1 MPRYP
6 DAVGHLRE
14 LATEVGL
21 PWFSYLCDYSVAH
34 GSIPL
39 ALVKL
44 SQLYAIFAG
53 KETYTSVTTTMADA
67 TVNTPVIQ
75 SDRLQRL
82 FGFKNFKLLSETL
95 NLTFAKQITVIFGT
109 NGSGKSSLC
118 EAMKVLANRELPA
131 RPLNNLRSP
140 ASTPS
145 EFQYQFGTDHA
156 ARTWTKAMGHGSLSM
171 TIKYFDTSVAMRN
184 VKVAVAPERIIEV
197 SPFKLSLFETLTDHI
212 ATFRRDLQRHQ
223 ASNITDLTLAAQS
236 LRVAFQKYPNRAA
249 STFTDRSLTAV
260 EAIITLGEQF
270 SDQDI
275 LATKSTKLAELKRA
289 TSSEGLTALR
299 TEHRDLESLM
309 SHLNNVHT
317 LATSGWALNLAQTAS
332 SLVEKRMAQRELAE
346 AFMPKGMAPE
356 TFMALLE
363 ITSTVCPLGEAKG
376 HSCPLCQRELREY
389 EITLFRK
396 YHDLLNGLLE
406 RDIETLEASS
416 QKAQEY
422 LKALS
427 ELNLEKWKE
436 LVAVPQALLM
446 EAIDATKPIL
456 ADSNAMRDPSPES
469 IAALHAV
476 ETLEQKIRLMADG
489 KRFAIEAATIGRATL
504 LTQLVVLQNE
514 VEDLEYTNMVA
525 AELEKFKAI
534 QLMMKSADFW
544 DETLGAFPALL
555 RKITVKAKEAYVD
568 LVVSDFEARLNEEY
582 ISLAERN
589 MESFCVKLAQRG
601 SDSSVTMLPQI
612 GGQDIG
618 DVLSEGEQTIH
629 ALALFFAEL
638 ETCSH
643 CVLVFDDPIASFDY
657 NYSENFSNRLARFC
671 KSYPHRQ
678 VIIMT
683 HSWECFVQTQLAL
696 KRADLG
702 VDRVSIQVLEGCRH
716 VAEYSEKVSELKSQI
731 IEALS
736 VNGEPSPEQKES
748 LAGKLRRLIETTVNT
763 YVFANE
769 RHQFKQKLQTTSKF
783 EAYTKVTPISVDEA
797 VELKELFSKL
807 SPAEHDDPMNNYTT
821 SSKAVFQT
829 RFDRILAI
837 ARNIESRIP

>member
-1 MPRYP
+1 M
-6 DAVGHLRE
+6 E
-14 LATEVGL
+14 
-21 PWFSYLCDYSVAH
+21 
-34 GSIPL
+34 
-39 ALVKL
+39 
-44 SQLYAIFAG
+44 
-53 KETYTSVTTTMADA
+53 
-67 TVNTPVIQ
+67 
-75 SDRLQRL
+75 QR
-82 FGFKNFKLLSETL
+82 
-95 NLTFAKQITVIFGT
+95 A
-109 NGSGKSSLC
+109 
-118 EAMKVLANRELPA
+118 
-131 RPLNNLRSP
+131 
-140 ASTPS
+140 
-145 EFQYQFGTDHA
+145 
-156 ARTWTKAMGHGSLSM
+156 
-171 TIKYFDTSVAMRN
+171 
-184 VKVAVAPERIIEV
+184 
-197 SPFKLSLFETLTDHI
+197 
-212 ATFRRDLQRHQ
+212 
-223 ASNITDLTLAAQS
+223 
-236 LRVAFQKYPNRAA
+236 
-249 STFTDRSLTAV
+249 
-260 EAIITLGEQF
+260 
-270 SDQDI
+270 
-275 LATKSTKLAELKRA
+275 
-289 TSSEGLTALR
+289 
-299 TEHRDLESLM
+299 
-309 SHLNNVHT
+309 
-317 LATSGWALNLAQTAS
+317 
-332 SLVEKRMAQRELAE
+332 LAE
-346 AFMPKGMAPE
+346 AFLPKGVGLE

-363 ITSTVCPLGEAKG
+363 ITSTVCPLAEAKG
-376 HSCPLCQRELREY
+376 HSCPLCQRELGEY

-396 YHDLLNGLLE
+396 YHDLLNSVLE
-406 RDIETLEASS
+406 KDIETLEASS
-416 QKAQEY
+416 QKAQEH

-427 ELNLEKWKE
+427 EINPEKWKE
-436 LVAVPQALLM
+436 LVAVPPALLI
-446 EAIDATKPIL
+446 EAIDATKSIL
-456 ADSNAMRDPSPES
+456 ADSNAVRDPSPES

-476 ETLEQKIRLMADG
+476 ETLEQKIRLMADE
-489 KRFAIEAATIGRATL
+489 KRLAIEAATIGRATL
-504 LTQLVVLQNE
+504 LTQLVALQNE

-544 DETLGAFPALL
+544 DETLGTFPALL

-582 ISLAERN
+582 IGLAERN

-629 ALALFFAEL
+629 ALALFYAEL

-678 VIIMT
+678 VIILT

-716 VAEYSEKVSELKSQI
+716 VAEYSEKFLELKCQI

-736 VNGEPSPEQKES
+736 LSGEPSPEQKDS
-748 LAGKLRRLIETTVNT
+748 LAGKLRRLIETAVNT

-769 RHQFKQKLQTTSKF
+769 RHQFKQKLQATSKF
-783 EAYTKVTPISVDEA
+783 EAYTKVTPISVGEA

-821 SSKAVFQT
+821 ASKAVFQT
-829 RFDRILAI
+829 RFDCILAI